1 LVGSTLVSTP
11 SGYVKAEDIV
21 VGSVVHSVRFEE
33 LSTDETVYT
42 LPEWNT
48 STLTPVELV
57 ETTITSVVVAKT
69 VDVYL
74 DLNGDLVTPEH
85 PVLVKSGDVYRF
97 KQAGDVQIGDLVL
110 RRAGDTVDDL
120 VWEPVVTNEVV
131 EATVDVYLFD
141 AEDQDVLFT
150 KNFLSHNI
158 KAI

>member
-1 LVGSTLVSTP
+1 
-11 SGYVKAEDIV
+11 
-21 VGSVVHSVRFEE
+21 
-33 LSTDETVYT
+33 
-42 LPEWNT
+42 
-48 STLTPVELV
+48 
-57 ETTITSVVVAKT
+57 

-97 KQAGDVQIGDLVL
+97 KQAGDIQLGDLVL
-110 RRAGDTVDDL
+110 RRDGNAVEDL
-120 VWEPVVTNEVV
+120 VWEPVVKNDVV

-150 KNFLSHNI
+150 QNFLSHNL